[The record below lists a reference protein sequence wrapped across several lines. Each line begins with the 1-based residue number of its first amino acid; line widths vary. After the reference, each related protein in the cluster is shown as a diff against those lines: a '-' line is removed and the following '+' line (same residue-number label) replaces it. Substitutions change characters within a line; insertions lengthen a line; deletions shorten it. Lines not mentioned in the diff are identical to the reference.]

1 MTPMK
6 IYIFSFLSDIL
17 DDRSIIK
24 DLPWLENLE
33 TVYNAARY
41 VLEKSRGVKFVNY
54 VK

>member
-17 DDRSIIK
+17 DDRSIIE

-41 VLEKSRGVKFVNY
+41 VLEKSRSLKFVKY
-54 VK
+54 IK